1 MNEFQYHTTSTAVGQ
16 GNLVPT
22 PLEITLDTEGDD
34 FSITVKGTDGQQV
47 ADTIISTLN
56 KMPGRKQPERGIT
69 EFIVALAAIAIL
81 FLLALQGIFPKQ
93 SATRPATQQMGVI
106 K

>member
-1 MNEFQYHTTSTAVGQ
+1 MNEFQYHTTSTALGQ

-34 FSITVKGTDGQQV
+34 FSLTVRGSDGQQV
-47 ADTIISTLN
+47 TDVIVSTIA
-56 KMPGRKQPERGIT
+56 KMPGRKQPDRGIT
-69 EFIVALAAIAIL
+69 EFIVAFAAIAIL

-93 SATRPATQQMGVI
+93 STSPATQPMGAI